1 MTTQTN
7 STHFSDIVKGFDRA
21 LKLGTVAELS
31 RRPTITMMD
40 VIACFADIR
49 GFTKFVQESQNR
61 ASTLVA
67 DFLPDYFS
75 IFSKAVLRERWNL
88 EQNDSFQ
95 DSIREQIAPKLA
107 KKLGD
112 GMLLV
117 WELRDSDNDTIK
129 QGLRYAIL
137 DVVGY
142 FQEYFYRL
150 IDEMY
155 KKGHS
160 TPKMD
165 LGIGLAGGTA
175 WKLDYGAGQIDYAGR
190 PLNIAARLQARAR
203 PNGIYID
210 ASSFARNYLIERKC
224 AREGGTKRIEIEGV
238 GEVQV
243 WFSTERTLRL
253 RKSGM
258 NEATEWVQA
267 DPYVERPK
275 EGSDETARLAL
286 TELDIKTLLETRED
300 LEADLAFRAAEQ
312 KSTDPSQYQQLNDLI
327 KQMEALIDRDK
338 NGEFRK
344 VGQSFHE
351 AIARL
356 SSTDPTEAEVQVE
369 KVRRLHDW
377 TTKIY
382 PSTKTDRRKMTEEHR
397 MISEAIQN
405 NSATLAARQMREHL
419 ERHHKRVIETA
430 FIAT

>member
-1 MTTQTN
+1 M
-7 STHFSDIVKGFDRA
+7 
-21 LKLGTVAELS
+21 L
-31 RRPTITMMD
+31 D

-49 GFTKFVQESQNR
+49 GFTKFVQQSQTR
-61 ASTLVA
+61 ASNLVA
-67 DFLPDYFS
+67 DFLPEYFS

-88 EQNDSFQ
+88 EQNDRFQ

-117 WELRDSDNDTIK
+117 WELTDSDNNTIK

-150 IDEMY
+150 TDKMSRQ
-155 KKGHS
+155 GLS

-190 PLNIAARLQARAR
+190 PLNIAARLQAKAR

-210 ASSFARNYLIERKC
+210 ASSFARNYLLERKC
-224 AREGGTKRIEIEGV
+224 AGEGGTETIEIEGV
-238 GEVQV
+238 GDVQV
-243 WFSTERTLRL
+243 WFSDERTLRL

-258 NEATEWVQA
+258 NEATAWVQS
-267 DPYVERPK
+267 DPYVQRPK

-286 TELDIKTLLETRED
+286 TEWDIKTLLETRED
-300 LEADLAFRAAEQ
+300 LEADLALQAAEQ
-312 KSTDPSQYQQLNDLI
+312 KFTDPSRYQELNRLI
-327 KQMEALIDRDK
+327 EDMEGLIDRDK
-338 NGEFRK
+338 ESKFRK
-344 VGQSFHE
+344 IGQNFHE
-351 AIARL
+351 EIARL
-356 SSTDPTEAEVQVE
+356 SRTDPTEGEMQVE
-369 KVRRLHDW
+369 RVRSLHRW
-377 TTKIY
+377 TTEIY

-397 MISEAIQN
+397 EISAAIQN
-405 NSATLAARQMREHL
+405 HEPVLAWRKMREHL
-419 ERHHKRVIETA
+419 ERHHERVIETA
-430 FIAT
+430 FIAK